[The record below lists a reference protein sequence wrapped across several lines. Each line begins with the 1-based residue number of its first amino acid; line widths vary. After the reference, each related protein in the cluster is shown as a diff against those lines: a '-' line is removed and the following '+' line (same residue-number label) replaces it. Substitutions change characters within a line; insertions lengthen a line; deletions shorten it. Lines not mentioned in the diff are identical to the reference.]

1 MTSGHSKASRK
12 QCAEEE
18 LDVGNVSDEKMSEL
32 SAELERLQKERAR
45 LEKLLAEKEVEQAIL
60 KELLALSNKKQRIRK
75 KRNS

>member
-12 QCAEEE
+12 QSAEEE

-60 KELLALSNKKQRIRK
+60 KGLLALSNKKKRKRK

>member
-12 QCAEEE
+12 QSAEEE

-32 SAELERLQKERAR
+32 SAELELQKERAR

-60 KELLALSNKKQRIRK
+60 KELLALSNKKKRKRK

>member
-1 MTSGHSKASRK
+1 MASGHSKASRK
-12 QCAEEE
+12 QSAEEE

-60 KELLALSNKKQRIRK
+60 KELLALSNKKKRKRK

>member
-12 QCAEEE
+12 QSAEEE

-32 SAELERLQKERAR
+32 SAELERLQKERAT

-60 KELLALSNKKQRIRK
+60 KELLALSNKKKRKRK

>member
-1 MTSGHSKASRK
+1 
-12 QCAEEE
+12 
-18 LDVGNVSDEKMSEL
+18 L

-60 KELLALSNKKQRIRK
+60 KELLALSNKKKRKRK

>member
-12 QCAEEE
+12 QSAEEE

-45 LEKLLAEKEVEQAIL
+45 LEKLLAE
-60 KELLALSNKKQRIRK
+60 RK
-75 KRNS
+75 

>member
-12 QCAEEE
+12 QSAEEE

-32 SAELERLQKERAR
+32 PAELERLQKERAR

-60 KELLALSNKKQRIRK
+60 KGLLALSNKKKRKRK